1 MADNYDEDDLLNSSL
16 TNLQWLQ
23 HINMNLNESL
33 AVPRKTV
40 ASSSS
45 SASSSPQSKVCEEVR
60 IIGDNRVQTLRVQS
74 IITDRSVSIHSFWR
88 NQIYL
93 LLIN

>member
-1 MADNYDEDDLLNSSL
+1 MADNFDEDDLLNSSL

-23 HINMNLNESL
+23 HINMNLSEGL

-45 SASSSPQSKVCEEVR
+45 SASSSPQSKVSFSVLLCLFVKF
-60 IIGDNRVQTLRVQS
+60 QS
-74 IITDRSVSIHSFWR
+74 IGQSVDQFF
-88 NQIYL
+88 
-93 LLIN
+93 

>member
-1 MADNYDEDDLLNSSL
+1 MTDNYDEDDLLNSSL

-33 AVPRKTV
+33 SVPRKTV

-45 SASSSPQSKVCEEVR
+45 SASSSPQSKVRQLVSQF
-60 IIGDNRVQTLRVQS
+60 II
-74 IITDRSVSIHSFWR
+74 IISLSVS
-88 NQIYL
+88 
-93 LLIN
+93 

>member
-1 MADNYDEDDLLNSSL
+1 MADNFDEDDLLNSSL

-23 HINMNLNESL
+23 HINMNLSEGL

-45 SASSSPQSKVCEEVR
+45 SASSSPQSKVSFQSYFVYLLSSS
-60 IIGDNRVQTLRVQS
+60 QLASQS
-74 IITDRSVSIHSFWR
+74 ISFSEGH
-88 NQIYL
+88 IST
-93 LLIN
+93 